1 MFASS
6 TLGSSSSLIFTFGLG
21 ARFSGNTWVGVALS
35 SSSSMLF
42 SLATSFLGV
51 EGGDAFRQHQ
61 AQNQGCRLHR
71 LEADLVGLLPSVQSQ
86 HGF

>member
-1 MFASS
+1 
-6 TLGSSSSLIFTFGLG
+6 
-21 ARFSGNTWVGVALS
+21 
-35 SSSSMLF
+35 MLF

-61 AQNQGCRLHR
+61 AHNQGCRLHR
-71 LEADLVGLLPSVQSQ
+71 VEADLVGLLPSVQSQ

>member
-1 MFASS
+1 
-6 TLGSSSSLIFTFGLG
+6 
-21 ARFSGNTWVGVALS
+21 
-35 SSSSMLF
+35 MLF

-61 AQNQGCRLHR
+61 AHNQGCRLHR

-86 HGF
+86 HGFWRHATCQALSKPDSI